1 MGRQRHVG
9 AEMRKL
15 RIPPAIGD
23 LQEGDR
29 VLDDAV
35 DIASIV
41 ARWTRWDAE
50 TVAVHIMRLVG
61 HMCAERPID
70 E

>member
-1 MGRQRHVG
+1 
-9 AEMRKL
+9 MRKL

-23 LQEGDR
+23 LQEGAR
-29 VLDDAV
+29 VIGDAV
-35 DIASIV
+35 DIAAIV

-50 TVAVHIMRLVG
+50 TVAVHIMRLIG
-61 HMCAERPID
+61 HMCAQKPSD